1 MNDIQVQ
8 TKITPAKITSNFDEI
23 RAGLE
28 VQMEAYK
35 TLEVTEDNITERKAD
50 VATLRKI
57 RAAIDDKRKSV
68 KTEYNKPL
76 SEFEAEVKSVEGI
89 IDEAINH
96 ITTGLNEF
104 EKKRREEKQ
113 KEIEEIYNAE
123 IGDLA
128 EFLPLNFIRSS
139 KWENKKFGK
148 KEIVSEIQ
156 DMRLRVERDLEAI
169 KALGSDIEE
178 RLIQAYKASG
188 NSLTTALQK
197 HTDYMNAKRDA
208 EERVRKEAEEK
219 ARREAEEK
227 ARKEA
232 EAAVPVPE
240 PVAPTAC
247 QPAEP
252 VPVWDEPTKTIR
264 VKGAENIDALM
275 TFLDMSEIEYEE
287 V

>member
-1 MNDIQVQ
+1 MNDLQVQ

-35 TLEVTEDNITERKAD
+35 TLEVTEDNIAERKAD

-104 EKKRREEKQ
+104 EQKRIAEKR
-113 KEIEEIYNAE
+113 KEIEEIYTAE

-128 EFLPLNFIRSS
+128 EFLPLNIIRSS
-139 KWENKKFGK
+139 KWENKTFGK
-148 KEIVSEIQ
+148 NEIISEIQ
-156 DMRLRVERDLEAI
+156 EMKMRVERDLEAI

-178 RLIQAYKASG
+178 KLIQTYKG
-188 NSLTTALQK
+188 NGNNLAAALQK

-232 EAAVPVPE
+232 EAVPVPE
-240 PVAPTAC
+240 VAPTIC

-252 VPVWDEPTKTIR
+252 VPVWDEPTLTIR
-264 VKGAENIDALM
+264 VKGAENIDALK
-275 TFLDMSEIEYEE
+275 TFLDMSEIEYQE

>member
-1 MNDIQVQ
+1 MNDLQVQ

-104 EKKRREEKQ
+104 EQKRIAEKR
-113 KEIEEIYNAE
+113 KEIEEIYTAE

-128 EFLPLNFIRSS
+128 EFLPLNIIRSS
-139 KWENKKFGK
+139 KWENKTFGK
-148 KEIVSEIQ
+148 NEIISEIQ
-156 DMRLRVERDLEAI
+156 EMKMRVERDLEAI

-178 RLIQAYKASG
+178 KLIQTYKG
-188 NSLTTALQK
+188 NGNNLAAALQK
-197 HTDYMNAKRDA
+197 HTDYMNAKKDA
-208 EERVRKEAEEK
+208 EERVRKGAEEK

-232 EAAVPVPE
+232 EAVPVPE
-240 PVAPTAC
+240 VAPTIC
-247 QPAEP
+247 QPAES
-252 VPVWDEPTKTIR
+252 VPVWDEPTLTIR
-264 VKGAENIDALM
+264 VKGAENIDALK
-275 TFLDMSEIEYEE
+275 TFLDMSEIEYQE

>member
-104 EKKRREEKQ
+104 EQKRIAEKR
-113 KEIEEIYNAE
+113 KEIEEIYTAE

-128 EFLPLNFIRSS
+128 EFLPLNIIRSS
-139 KWENKKFGK
+139 KWENKTFGK
-148 KEIVSEIQ
+148 NEIISEIQ
-156 DMRLRVERDLEAI
+156 EMKMRVERDLEAI

-178 RLIQAYKASG
+178 KLIQTYKG
-188 NSLTTALQK
+188 NGNNLAAALQK

-232 EAAVPVPE
+232 EAVPVPE
-240 PVAPTAC
+240 VAPTIC

-252 VPVWDEPTKTIR
+252 VPVWDEPTLTIR
-264 VKGAENIDALM
+264 VKGAENIDALK
-275 TFLDMSEIEYEE
+275 TFLDMSEIEYQE

>member
-1 MNDIQVQ
+1 MNDLQVQ
-8 TKITPAKITSNFDEI
+8 AKITPAKITSNFDEI

-113 KEIEEIYNAE
+113 KEIEEIYTAE

-128 EFLPLNFIRSS
+128 EFLPLNIIRSS
-139 KWENKKFGK
+139 KWENKTFGK
-148 KEIVSEIQ
+148 NEIISEIQ
-156 DMRLRVERDLEAI
+156 EMKMKVERDLEAI

-178 RLIQAYKASG
+178 KLIQTYKG
-188 NSLTTALQK
+188 NGNNLAAALQK

-208 EERVRKEAEEK
+208 EERVRREAEEK
-219 ARREAEEK
+219 ARREAEEN
-227 ARKEA
+227 ARKAA
-232 EAAVPVPE
+232 EVAVPVPE

-247 QPAEP
+247 QPAES
-252 VPVWDEPTKTIR
+252 VPVWDEPTLTIR
-264 VKGAENIDALM
+264 VKGAENIDALK
-275 TFLDMSEIEYEE
+275 TFLDMSEIEYQE

>member
-1 MNDIQVQ
+1 MNDLQVQ

-104 EKKRREEKQ
+104 EQKRIAEKR
-113 KEIEEIYNAE
+113 KEIEEIYTAE

-128 EFLPLNFIRSS
+128 EFLPLNIIRST
-139 KWENKKFGK
+139 KWENKTFGK
-148 KEIVSEIQ
+148 NEIISEIQ
-156 DMRLRVERDLEAI
+156 EMKMRVERDLEAI

-178 RLIQAYKASG
+178 KLIQTYKG
-188 NSLTTALQK
+188 NGNNLAAALQK

-232 EAAVPVPE
+232 EAVPVPE
-240 PVAPTAC
+240 VAPTIC
-247 QPAEP
+247 QPAES
-252 VPVWDEPTKTIR
+252 VPVWDEPTLTIR
-264 VKGAENIDALM
+264 VKGAENIDALK
-275 TFLDMSEIEYEE
+275 TFLDMSEIEYQE

>member
-1 MNDIQVQ
+1 MNDLQVQ

-104 EKKRREEKQ
+104 EQKRIAEKR
-113 KEIEEIYNAE
+113 KEIEEIYTAE

-128 EFLPLNFIRSS
+128 EFLPLNIIRSS
-139 KWENKKFGK
+139 KWENKTFGK
-148 KEIVSEIQ
+148 NEIISEIQ
-156 DMRLRVERDLEAI
+156 EMKMRVERDLEAI

-178 RLIQAYKASG
+178 KLIQTYKG
-188 NSLTTALQK
+188 NGNNLAAALQK

-232 EAAVPVPE
+232 EAVPVPE
-240 PVAPTAC
+240 VAPTIC
-247 QPAEP
+247 QPAES
-252 VPVWDEPTKTIR
+252 VPVWDEPTLTIR
-264 VKGAENIDALM
+264 VKGAENIDALK
-275 TFLDMSEIEYEE
+275 TFLDMSEIEYQE

>member
-8 TKITPAKITSNFDEI
+8 VNQTPGKIECNFDEI
-23 RAGLE
+23 EDALR
-28 VQMEAYK
+28 VQMQAYES
-35 TLEVTEDNITERKAD
+35 LEITEDVIPERKAD

-57 RAAIDDKRKSV
+57 RTAIDDKRKEIKREWNSP
-68 KTEYNKPL
+68 YN
-76 SEFEAEVKSVEGI
+76 EFEAKVKGIEEI
-89 IDEAINH
+89 IDTQINR
-96 ITTGLNEF
+96 INAGLNEF
-104 EKKRREEKQ
+104 EQKRIAEKR
-113 KEIEEIYNAE
+113 KEIEEIYTAE

-128 EFLPLNFIRSS
+128 EFLPLNIIRSS
-139 KWENKKFGK
+139 KWENKKFEK

-169 KALGSDIEE
+169 KALGSDIEDK
-178 RLIQAYKASG
+178 LIQAYKASG

-197 HTDYMNAKRDA
+197 HTDYMKAKRDA

-275 TFLDMSEIEYEE
+275 TFLEMSEIEYEE

>member
-1 MNDIQVQ
+1 MNDLQVQ

-35 TLEVTEDNITERKAD
+35 TLEVTEDNIAERKAD

-104 EKKRREEKQ
+104 EQKRIAEKR
-113 KEIEEIYNAE
+113 KEIEEIYTAE

-128 EFLPLNFIRSS
+128 EFLPLNIIRSS
-139 KWENKKFGK
+139 KWENKTFGK
-148 KEIVSEIQ
+148 NEIISEIQ
-156 DMRLRVERDLEAI
+156 EMKMRVERDLEAI

-178 RLIQAYKASG
+178 KLIQTYKG
-188 NSLTTALQK
+188 NGNNLAAALQK
-197 HTDYMNAKRDA
+197 HTDYMNAKKDA

-232 EAAVPVPE
+232 EAVPVPE
-240 PVAPTAC
+240 VAPTIC
-247 QPAEP
+247 QPAES
-252 VPVWDEPTKTIR
+252 VPVWDEPTLTIR
-264 VKGAENIDALM
+264 VKGAENIDALK
-275 TFLDMSEIEYEE
+275 TFLDMSEIEYQE

>member
-104 EKKRREEKQ
+104 EQKRIAEKR
-113 KEIEEIYNAE
+113 KEIEEIYTAE

-128 EFLPLNFIRSS
+128 EFLPLNIIRST
-139 KWENKKFGK
+139 KWENKTFGK
-148 KEIVSEIQ
+148 NEIISEIQ
-156 DMRLRVERDLEAI
+156 EMKMRVERDLEAI

-178 RLIQAYKASG
+178 KLIQTYKG
-188 NSLTTALQK
+188 NGNNLAAALQK

-232 EAAVPVPE
+232 EAVPVPE
-240 PVAPTAC
+240 VAPTIC
-247 QPAEP
+247 QPAES
-252 VPVWDEPTKTIR
+252 VPVWDEPTLTIR
-264 VKGAENIDALM
+264 VKGAENIDALK
-275 TFLDMSEIEYEE
+275 TFLDMSEIEYQE